1 MPNEVAVNL
10 VLPHTKKKNEKYI
23 LFFCKRLSALF
34 LKLLFNP
41 MKKFVKSGS
50 DQHLI

>member
-1 MPNEVAVNL
+1 MKL
-10 VLPHTKKKNEKYI
+10 QLIWFYHIQKKIKNKFY
-23 LFFCKRLSALF
+23 FSVKDYQHFF